1 MGTSVLSLRIDG
13 ELLDRLRHHA
23 GIRGM
28 NVQDYVIRALVR
40 NDFDERFK
48 AAVEETQRFYGDGEA
63 TTYGETDSYG
73 ETGPY
78 VETGPY
84 GRTASY
90 EETERPGPSA
100 RSSPG
105 RHAAPAQVSP
115 SAGIR

>member
-48 AAVEETQRFYGDGEA
+48 AAVEETQRFYGEQ
-63 TTYGETDSYG
+63 YGETHG
-73 ETGPY
+73 EAYADQAP
-78 VETGPY
+78 
-84 GRTASY
+84 
-90 EETERPGPSA
+90 ETEQPGLPT
-100 RSSPG
+100 RRSPG

>member
-48 AAVEETQRFYGDGEA
+48 AAVEETQRFYEDS
-63 TTYGETDSYG
+63 ET
-73 ETGPY
+73 TGPGLP
-78 VETGPY
+78 TGSP
-84 GRTASY
+84 GHVRGAANRGSGGSY
-90 EETERPGPSA
+90 
-100 RSSPG
+100 SSP
-105 RHAAPAQVSP
+105 PATQVSP

>member
-48 AAVEETQRFYGDGEA
+48 AAVEETQRFYGAGES
-63 TTYGETDSYG
+63 GSY
-73 ETGPY
+73 EEPY
-78 VETGPY
+78 E
-84 GRTASY
+84 ASY
-90 EETERPGPSA
+90 EETTKPGPPT
-100 RSSPG
+100 RSPG
-105 RHAAPAQVSP
+105 RHAAAAPVTQVSP

>member
-48 AAVEETQRFYGDGEA
+48 AAVEETQRFYEA
-63 TTYGETDSYG
+63 GSDEQELPEPTSAAPP
-73 ETGPY
+73 TGA
-78 VETGPY
+78 G
-84 GRTASY
+84 AS
-90 EETERPGPSA
+90 RRCPGPVVSSSA
-100 RSSPG
+100 AG
-105 RHAAPAQVSP
+105 RHAAPETQVSP